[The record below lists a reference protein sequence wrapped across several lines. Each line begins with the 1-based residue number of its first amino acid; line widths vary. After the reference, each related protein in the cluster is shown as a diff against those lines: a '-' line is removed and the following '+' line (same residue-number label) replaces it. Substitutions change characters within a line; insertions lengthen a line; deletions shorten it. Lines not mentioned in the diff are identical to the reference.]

1 MKKIIY
7 LLFLITSITY
17 AQEYKIEEKTVTG
30 VFELKEKTK
39 TEIFGLINKWV
50 ALNYNSAKDVV
61 QLSDISTGTIIVR
74 GINNV
79 EYKNYNKV
87 IFPENKSQEEN
98 AFLKLNHVLE
108 INIKDE
114 KIRIIYKLTSL
125 STEDNGM
132 NEVVFNTINLAG
144 ATPIQISN
152 YNNHLENMFKN
163 LPMDNSLTKFK
174 SITEEMFGEISSK
187 LLINVKKTMGSIVE
201 INNSENQKW

>member
-125 STEDNGM
+125 ATEDNGM

-144 ATPIQISN
+144 VTPIQISN

-187 LLINVKKTMGSIVE
+187 LFINVKKTMGSIVE

>member
-7 LLFLITSITY
+7 LLFIITSITY

-125 STEDNGM
+125 ATENNGM

-187 LLINVKKTMGSIVE
+187 LLLNVKKTMGSIVE

>member
-7 LLFLITSITY
+7 LLFIITSITY

-125 STEDNGM
+125 ATENNGM